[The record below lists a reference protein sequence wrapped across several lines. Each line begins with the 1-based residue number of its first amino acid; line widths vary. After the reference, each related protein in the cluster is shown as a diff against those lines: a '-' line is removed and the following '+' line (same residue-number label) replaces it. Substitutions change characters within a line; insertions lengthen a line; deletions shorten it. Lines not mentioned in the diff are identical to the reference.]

1 MIRLDDLQKAYGS
14 QLLFS
19 HASLQMMPGERL
31 GLIGRNGSGKTTLF
45 RLILQEEEP
54 DAGAIIL
61 PGHYRIGHLQ
71 QQLEFSAA
79 TVLEEGC
86 RGLGPEE
93 ADERYRVERILA
105 GLGFTREELSRPPAE
120 LSSGFQV
127 RLGLART
134 LVSRPNL
141 LLLDEPTNYLDILS
155 IRWITGFLRNWEGE
169 LILISHDRDFM
180 DEVCTHTAI
189 IHRRQIRKVSGNT
202 DKIIAQIAAE
212 EEVHQRTIA
221 NEERQRQHLQQFI
234 DRFKAKASKAAA
246 ARSKQKALER
256 LPIRDPL
263 EREADLALRFH
274 HEPFPA
280 KTLLTV
286 KELRF
291 RFEPNHPLIEG
302 IDLVI
307 GATDRVAVI
316 GKNGRGKSTLI
327 NLLAGELEPQGGIA
341 RFHPSARPALFG
353 QGPID
358 RLHPENTVEGEVGSA
373 NAGLQ
378 RTAVRAICGAMMF
391 PGDAA
396 EKRISVLSGGE
407 RSRVLLGRLIA
418 QPANL
423 LLLDEPS
430 NHLDMQ
436 AIESLIEAI
445 REFPGA
451 VVLVTHNEQI
461 LREVAQ
467 RLVVFQGSGV
477 RVFEGGYDDFME
489 RIGWEEER
497 QERVDAGQGVAPA
510 GGAISRR
517 DLRRQRS
524 QVITERSRAL
534 GPMKARMAA
543 IEEEICALEVRV
555 AEANRALIEASQS
568 GDGSAIA
575 TQARIAAEGQER
587 IDALFDELSRIHQE
601 HDQQQRRFE
610 AMLAEVGPGEGEA
623 GNRGG

>member
-1 MIRLDDLQKAYGS
+1 MIRLDDLQKGYGS

-19 HASLQMMPGERL
+19 SASLQMMPGERL

-45 RLILQEEEP
+45 RMILGEEEP

-71 QQLEFSAA
+71 QQREFCAP
-79 TVLEEGC
+79 TVLDEGC
-86 RGLGPEE
+86 RGLRPGEE
-93 ADERYRVERILA
+93 GERYRVERILS
-105 GLGFTREELSRPPAE
+105 GLGFTREDLARPPSQ
-120 LSSGFQV
+120 LSAGFQV

-134 LVSRPNL
+134 LVARPNL

-155 IRWITGFLRNWEGE
+155 IRWITGFLRSWEGE

-180 DEVCTHTAI
+180 DEVCTHTAM
-189 IHRRQIRKVSGNT
+189 IHRRQIRKVSGGT
-202 DKIIAQIAAE
+202 DKVIAQIAAE
-212 EEVHQRTIA
+212 EEVYERTLA
-221 NEERQRQHLQQFI
+221 NEERERQHLQQFI

-246 ARSKQKALER
+246 ARSKQKALDR
-256 LPIRDPL
+256 LPIRDSL
-263 EREADLALRFH
+263 ECEADLALRFH

-286 KELRF
+286 EGLRF
-291 RFEPNHPLIEG
+291 RFQPDHPLIEG
-302 IDLVI
+302 IDLVV
-307 GATDRVAVI
+307 GAHDRIAVI
-316 GKNGRGKSTLI
+316 GKNGRGKSTLL
-327 NLLAGELEPQGGIA
+327 NLLAGELQPQAGSA
-341 RFHPSARPALFG
+341 RFHPLARPALFG
-353 QGPID
+353 QGPIE
-358 RLHPENTVEGEVGSA
+358 RLHLQNTVEGEIGSA
-373 NAGLQ
+373 NGALQ
-378 RTAVRAICGAMMF
+378 RTAIRAICGAMMF

-451 VVLVTHNEQI
+451 VVLVTHNEMI
-461 LREVAQ
+461 LREVAK

-477 RVFEGGYDDFME
+477 RLFEGGYDDFME

-497 QERVDAGQGVAPA
+497 QEERPEET
-510 GGAISRR
+510 GAAVSRR

-524 QVITERSRAL
+524 QVITERSRVL
-534 GPMKARMAA
+534 NPMKARMAA
-543 IEEEICALEVRV
+543 IEEEICTLE
-555 AEANRALIEASQS
+555 AAIAAANHVLIEASQS
-568 GDGSAIA
+568 GDGVAIA
-575 TQARIAAEGQER
+575 AQARVAREGQVR
-587 IDALFDELSRIHQE
+587 IDELFEELSRIHGE
-601 HDQQQRRFE
+601 HDREQQRFE
-610 AMLAEVGPGEGEA
+610 AMLAEVGQGEA
-623 GNRGG
+623 EGGNRGG